1 MKALLIA
8 NSIYAGYKNRA
19 VIHGIDLDVGSSER
33 ILLAGPNGS
42 GKSTLLKAIMGVIPL
57 ARGGLKLNGMDI
69 ERYPTDWRIRNGLG
83 YLIQSRNI
91 FPSLS
96 VHENLQLANNQK
108 EKDFDT
114 RKQWVLEIFPFLE
127 KSIDKRAGLLS
138 GGERQALAV
147 AMVLMRK
154 SDVLLIDEPIA
165 GLAPKAAMGILDAI
179 NCAQNIDG
187 FALVIVE
194 HDLKNVAPWVSR
206 AIFIN
211 QGRIVFEEQEPRRLL
226 EHNHLERYF
235 FA

>member
-1 MKALLIA
+1 MKALLTAHGIR
-8 NSIYAGYKNRA
+8 AGYRNRA
-19 VIHGIDLDVGSSER
+19 VIKGIDLTVGSGES

-57 ARGGLKLNGMDI
+57 ARGELKLNGMDI
-69 ERYPTDWRIRNGLG
+69 KRYPTDWRIRNGLG

-96 VHENLQLANNQK
+96 VYENLQLASIQK

-114 RKQWVLEIFPFLE
+114 RKQRVLGIFPFLE

-147 AMVLMRK
+147 AMVFMRK
-154 SDVLLIDEPIA
+154 ADVLLIDEPIA
-165 GLAPKAAMGILDAI
+165 GLSPKAARGILNAI
-179 NCAQNIDG
+179 NQAQNIDN

-194 HDLKNVAPWVSR
+194 HDLKNVTPWVSR
-206 AIFIN
+206 AIFLN

-235 FA
+235 FT